1 MLRTRGAF
9 NILNSTRASRH
20 NGLHFCNSSTSKSA
34 PTMFCTFWLAHVL
47 RASGVHFFNIS
58 TCQNTPRLRCLEHFD
73 FKMCFAPQPDFGV
86 PFLIPSDC
94 SHLCFS
100 ICQYCQKF
108 DFKTSFYHHHTHTHA
123 HTYIYISIYLSIYL
137 YLHTCTSP
145 DVPGRSCWMPTRRV
159 RRMWRS
165 QTTIVAWSE
174 SAIFGSDGP
183 PGRWGF
189 LRNIK

>member
-1 MLRTRGAF
+1 MLRATTACTF
-9 NILNSTRASRH
+9 STAQRPKVLRQCFAH
-20 NGLHFCNSSTSKSA
+20 FDLHTCFAPAACIFSTS
-34 PTMFCTFWLAHVL
+34 
-47 RASGVHFFNIS
+47 
-58 TCQNTPRLRCLEHFD
+58 TPRLRCLEHFD
-73 FKMCFAPQPDFGV
+73 FKMCFAKQPDFGV

-108 DFKTSFYHHHTHTHA
+108 DFKTSFYHHTHTRA
-123 HTYIYISIYLSIYL
+123 HISYIYIYLYL

-165 QTTIVAWSE
+165 QTTIVA
-174 SAIFGSDGP
+174 
-183 PGRWGF
+183 
-189 LRNIK
+189 

>member
-1 MLRTRGAF
+1 MHL
-9 NILNSTRASRH
+9 
-20 NGLHFCNSSTSKSA
+20 
-34 PTMFCTFWLAHVL
+34 TFWIRHVL
-47 RASGVHFFNIS
+47 RATTACTFATAQRPKV
-58 TCQNTPRLRCLEHFD
+58 LRPCFAHFD
-73 FKMCFAPQPDFGV
+73 LHTCFAPAAYIFSTSQLAKILRDWGV
-86 PFLIPSDC
+86 WSILTSKCASRHSLTSACHFW
-94 SHLCFS
+94 SHLTALTSAFPFVNIVKSLISKLLS
-100 ICQYCQKF
+100 III
-108 DFKTSFYHHHTHTHA
+108 THTHA
-123 HTYIYISIYLSIYL
+123 HTYIYIYIYLSIYLSIYL